1 MDIFEQN
8 KLLKRAVVFFAMLN
22 LGALGFFVWHNG
34 AGRDNRPPRPD
45 GDYHDVSGLLQKELG
60 LSSRQVEQFQDL
72 RKFYFEREMT
82 LSRSIKE
89 ERDSM
94 NVIMFNKLTDSLLIK
109 SLAANIAA
117 NEYQMELM
125 RFQQANE
132 LKKICNP
139 QQLEKFERLVIE
151 IRDYFRPDNLPSK

>member
-1 MDIFEQN
+1 
-8 KLLKRAVVFFAMLN
+8 
-22 LGALGFFVWHNG
+22 
-34 AGRDNRPPRPD
+34 
-45 GDYHDVSGLLQKELG
+45 
-60 LSSRQVEQFQDL
+60 
-72 RKFYFEREMT
+72 
-82 LSRSIKE
+82 
-89 ERDSM
+89 M